1 MNLNRKIVVVL
12 IAGITLYT
20 TVGFAFNRFLI
31 LPSFRQLE
39 VEEAHKD
46 MMRCLAA
53 LEGHI
58 TQIAL
63 LCTDWSAWD
72 DSYTFVQDTN
82 EEYIKANLY
91 SSWFADND
99 MNIMYFFRSDGS
111 VAWGQYFDLKAGNPA
126 TFPEFAET
134 PWPPDHPLLKHLN
147 RDSVVRGV
155 FRTSL
160 GPMLIV
166 SRPILPSKAAE
177 GEVIRGSLIMGR
189 LLDESI
195 VQSIREQTQVALEII
210 DLDHAPFPP
219 EGTGLAPDEIRVVE
233 ESTAVLRV
241 LTHTHD
247 LLGRDILAFAATVP
261 RLIMARGQSA
271 IRLSMLAAGLA
282 GFVFLLMFLFVM
294 KWLVSDPLQRL
305 SRHVKGVGLA
315 RGMAP
320 APLAERHDEIG
331 EVAREFNAM
340 LERLQAEEAEL
351 ITAEAA
357 LRASQ
362 ARTRTILE
370 TAPDAIV
377 IIDMDGRVESANQ
390 AAADLLGP
398 DDGTLTGVF
407 AEDLIAPESRGLWH
421 ETLHAARLAA
431 LGSAGN
437 IEAEMIARGRNGEG
451 VPIHISLTTT
461 ELEGMPYYTCAMRDI
476 STLKTMQEKVARNQH
491 LARIGEMG
499 ATVAHEIRNPLAG
512 MKGALQ
518 IMAGGTL
525 DAEEHGRILEE
536 VQGLIDRISGTVE
549 QLLRFAKPL
558 QPKMETFAL
567 RNMVESVCA
576 GIRPEPPV
584 GTEVS
589 IDIDESF
596 CIYADPRLFRQVL
609 ENIWANACQALR
621 PPGRIEWRAFYTEE
635 TAEVQLFNEGPTI
648 READLQHVFEPF
660 FTTRVEGSGLGLA
673 VSQRIVEAHE
683 GTVYIGNRGESGV
696 IVIIRI
702 PRGE

>member
-1 MNLNRKIVVVL
+1 
-12 IAGITLYT
+12 
-20 TVGFAFNRFLI
+20 
-31 LPSFRQLE
+31 
-39 VEEAHKD
+39 
-46 MMRCLAA
+46 
-53 LEGHI
+53 
-58 TQIAL
+58 
-63 LCTDWSAWD
+63 
-72 DSYTFVQDTN
+72 
-82 EEYIKANLY
+82 
-91 SSWFADND
+91 
-99 MNIMYFFRSDGS
+99 
-111 VAWGQYFDLKAGNPA
+111 
-126 TFPEFAET
+126 
-134 PWPPDHPLLKHLN
+134 
-147 RDSVVRGV
+147 
-155 FRTSL
+155 
-160 GPMLIV
+160 MLIV
-166 SRPILPSKAAE
+166 SRPILPSEAAD
-177 GEVIRGSLIMGR
+177 GEIIRGSLIMGR
-189 LLDESI
+189 LLDKSI
-195 VQSIREQTQVALEII
+195 VQAIRDQTQVALEII
-210 DLDHAPFPP
+210 DLDHDPFPP
-219 EGTGLAPDEIRVVE
+219 EATGLATNEIRVVE
-233 ESTAVLRV
+233 ESPEILRV

-247 LLGRDILAFAATVP
+247 VLGRDILAFAATVP
-261 RLIMARGQSA
+261 RLIMARGLSA
-271 IRLSMLAAGLA
+271 IRLSMLAAGIA
-282 GFVFLLMFLFVM
+282 GFVFLFMFLFAM

-351 ITAEAA
+351 ITAETA

-377 IIDMDGRVESANQ
+377 IIGMDGKIESANQ
-390 AAADLLGP
+390 AAADLFGP
-398 DDGTLTGVF
+398 DGGPLTGVL
-407 AEDLIAPESRGLWH
+407 AENLIAPENHQLWH

-437 IEAEMIARGRNGEG
+437 IEAEMIGRGLHDKG
-451 VPIHISLTTT
+451 VPIHISVTTT
-461 ELEGMPYYTCAMRDI
+461 ELEGTPFYTCAMRDI

-518 IMAGGTL
+518 IIAGGTL

-536 VQGLIDRISGTVE
+536 VLKLIDRISGTVE

-558 QPKMETFAL
+558 QPEMETFVL
-567 RNMVESVCA
+567 RNMVDSICDGVT
-576 GIRPEPPV
+576 PEPPA
-584 GTEVS
+584 GTEVV
-589 IDIDESF
+589 IAIDESF
-596 CIYADPRLFRQVL
+596 TLHADPRLFRQVL

-621 PPGRIEWRAFYTEE
+621 PPGRIEWRAFHTGDN
-635 TAEVQLFNEGPTI
+635 AELQLFNDGPPI
-648 READLQHVFEPF
+648 RETDLPHVFEPF

-683 GTVYIGNRGESGV
+683 GTLRIENRAESGV